1 MKLHELVMLH
11 GLQKTLLLV
20 DKQTKFA
27 ILNYIPKWVENC
39 ENLIKLASE
48 IYNITQGKRQQHLW
62 LTTTNKKLTYGEV
75 FTKML
80 DLDEK
85 ISEIYL
91 SDWIFNN
98 IMFIT
103 EEGNWE
109 LQNQLKIEFTGA
121 RELEYGGENIKR
133 NQFLKG
139 QRKLKWMIIHIDR
152 FIKTGITLL
161 SS

>member
-20 DKQTKFA
+20 DNKTKFA
-27 ILNYIPKWVENC
+27 IINYIPKWVKNC
-39 ENLIKLASE
+39 ENLIKLATE
-48 IYNITQGKRQQHLW
+48 IYNITQGKRHEHLW
-62 LTTTNKKLTYGEV
+62 LTTTNQKLTYGEV

-85 ISEIYL
+85 ISEIYM
-91 SDWIFNN
+91 SDWVFNN
-98 IMFIT
+98 IMIFT
-103 EEGNWE
+103 EEGNWD

-121 RELEYGGENIKR
+121 RELEYGGENTKM
-133 NQFLKG
+133 NHFLGG
-139 QRKLKWMIIHIDR
+139 QRKIKWMIIHIVR
-152 FIKTGITLL
+152 FIKTGKTLL